1 MEPLLLISFVVSFA
15 VTYLLIPP
23 WIRAA
28 HRIGLVGRDM
38 NKFAKPEVAEMGGI
52 AVVSGFVA
60 GVLYYIGLSTF
71 YFNQDA
77 NLVYVLAVLAT
88 VLIITIIGMLDD
100 LLGWKIGLKQWQ
112 KPLLTLVAALPM
124 MVVNAGE
131 SSMVLPI
138 VGNVDFG
145 ILYPLLV
152 IPLGIAG
159 AANGFNML
167 AGYNGLEAGMGVII
181 LTALGI
187 TALLTGTPWV
197 AIIAFAMVF
206 ALIAFLRYNWYPA
219 KIFPGDSL
227 TYSVGALIACVA
239 ILANAEKIAVILFL
253 PYFLDFLLPLRKKM
267 KVEAFGK
274 PAEDGSLKMPYNK
287 IYDTAHAVI
296 LLLRKLKGKAYE
308 YEVTML
314 ILIVEIMLAILTLGW
329 FFA

>member
-1 MEPLLLISFVVSFA
+1 MEPLILVSFLISFG
-15 VTYLLIPP
+15 VTYALTPA

-28 HRIGLVGRDM
+28 RRIGLVGKDM
-38 NKFAKPEVAEMGGI
+38 NKYTRPDVAEMGGI

-71 YFNQDA
+71 YFHQSA
-77 NLVYVLAVLAT
+77 NLIYILAALTT

-112 KPLLTLVAALPM
+112 KPLLTLLAALPM

-145 ILYPLLV
+145 ILYPLLI
-152 IPLGIAG
+152 IPLGITG

-181 LTALGI
+181 LGTLGFI
-187 TALLTGTPWV
+187 AWQSNLGWV
-197 AIIAFAMVF
+197 AIIAGCMVL
-206 ALIAFLRYNWYPA
+206 ALLAFLRYNWFPA

-239 ILANAEKIAVILFL
+239 ILGNLEKIAVILFI
-253 PYFLDFLLPLRKKM
+253 PYFLEFVLKARSRFKA
-267 KVEAFGK
+267 ESFGK
-274 PAEDGSLKMPYNK
+274 PAMDSTLSLPYNK
-287 IYDTAHAVI
+287 IYGMEHLLIKLLSKVSKPSEIRVVIVLYVLEILVAGYALKTASVI
-296 LLLRKLKGKAYE
+296 
-308 YEVTML
+308 
-314 ILIVEIMLAILTLGW
+314 
-329 FFA
+329 